1 MASVAN
7 KNVTRLYILTA
18 LTNLW
23 FFTGSWLYFYRLYM
37 SDRQIGVLDGLVFG
51 IGLLAEIPSGA
62 LADLLGRKRQL
73 LLGLLL
79 MSGGFLLQGFALD
92 YWHIFAGM
100 TLFTVGMAF
109 VSGSDD
115 ALVYDS
121 LDAERKSSLWEKVI
135 ARKFQIMHLVTII
148 SILVGGAL
156 YVLQFRL
163 PFVLAGVGA
172 LAAFFVALSL
182 KEAPAETE
190 RNPSIKS
197 YVRQNVEGMQY
208 LFRRHMWLYAF
219 MAFVVLGVGYAFDVG
234 VIKPL
239 LLDSFGFTANAQAVI
254 NAAAGGVAILAL
266 TQLTRLRK
274 VFGEKRGLIALAVLM
289 AGGFFIS
296 SFPIAGFGLLTFLVI
311 FIANSLAEPWFN
323 DVVQREVP
331 SSHRAT
337 ALSTLALIQ
346 KLLYVVLSPI
356 AGAVAF
362 GGNLSAFFL
371 GLSGC
376 IALAVGTLLAAG
388 LLQKRSRRY
397 AARQTPALTVRDDR
411 DASVK
416 DFKRLQ

>member
-79 MSGGFLLQGFALD
+79 MSGGFLLQGFAEA

-100 TLFTVGMAF
+100 ALFTIGMAF

-121 LDAERKSSLWEKVI
+121 LDTERKSSLWEKVI

-148 SILVGGAL
+148 SILAGGAL
-156 YVLQFRL
+156 YILQFRL

-172 LAAFFVALSL
+172 LAAFFVALTF

-190 RNPSIKS
+190 QNLSVKS
-197 YVRQNVEGMQY
+197 YVRQNIEGMQY

-239 LLDSFGFTANAQAVI
+239 LLDSFGFTANAQAII
-254 NAAAGGVAILAL
+254 NAVAGGIAILAL
-266 TQLTRLRK
+266 MQLTRLRK
-274 VFGEKRGLIALAVLM
+274 ILGEKRGLIALAVLM
-289 AGGFFIS
+289 AAGFFVS
-296 SFPIAGFGLLTFLVI
+296 SYPIAGFGLLTFLVI

-323 DVVQREVP
+323 DVVQHEVP

-346 KLLYVVLSPI
+346 KLPYVALSPI
-356 AGAVAF
+356 AGAAAF
-362 GGNLSAFFL
+362 GGSLSAFFL
-371 GLSGC
+371 GLSIC
-376 IALAVGTLLAAG
+376 ILLAVGILLAAG
-388 LLQKRSRRY
+388 ILRKRSRRY
-397 AARQTPALTVRDDR
+397 SANPSPALTVRDDR
-411 DASVK
+411 DASAE
-416 DFKRLQ
+416 DFERLQ

>member
-1 MASVAN
+1 MASVAA
-7 KNVTRLYILTA
+7 KNVTRLYIVTA

-51 IGLLAEIPSGA
+51 VGLLAEIPSGA

-79 MSGGFLLQGFALD
+79 MSGGFLLQGFAAD

-100 TLFTVGMAF
+100 VLFTVGMAF

-121 LDAERKSSLWEKVI
+121 LDAERKSNLWEKVI
-135 ARKFQIMHLVTII
+135 ARKFQIMHLVTIA
-148 SILVGGAL
+148 SILAGGAL
-156 YVLQFRL
+156 YILQFRL

-172 LAAFFVALSL
+172 LVAFFVALTF
-182 KEAPAETE
+182 KEAPAETGE
-190 RNPSIKS
+190 SPSIKS

-239 LLDSFGFTANAQAVI
+239 MLDSFGFTANAQAII
-254 NAAAGGVAILAL
+254 NGTAAGIAILVL
-266 TQLTRLRK
+266 TQLTRLRHAL
-274 VFGEKRGLIALAVLM
+274 GEKRGLVALAVLM
-289 AGGFFIS
+289 AGGFLAS
-296 SFPIAGFGLLTFLVI
+296 SYPIAGFGLLAFLVI
-311 FIANSLAEPWFN
+311 YIANSLAEPWFN
-323 DVVQREVP
+323 DVVQHEVP

-346 KLLYVVLSPI
+346 KLPYVALSPI
-356 AGAVAF
+356 AGAAAF
-362 GGNLSAFFL
+362 GGNLSAFFF

-376 IALAVGTLLAAG
+376 IFLAVGMLLVAG
-388 LLQKRSRRY
+388 ILRKRSRRY
-397 AARQTPALTVRDDR
+397 AARHTPTLTIREDR
-411 DASVK
+411 DASAE
-416 DFKRLQ
+416 DYERLQ

>member
-1 MASVAN
+1 MASNATRN
-7 KNVTRLYILTA
+7 ITRLYIVTA

-37 SDRQIGVLDGLVFG
+37 SDRQIGILDGLVFG

-79 MSGGFLLQGFALD
+79 MSGGFLLQGFAAA
-92 YWHIFAGM
+92 YWYILAGM
-100 TLFTVGMAF
+100 ALFTVGMAF

-121 LDAERKSSLWEKVI
+121 LDAERKSNLWEKVI
-135 ARKFQIMHLVTII
+135 ARKFQIMHFVTIV
-148 SILVGGAL
+148 SILAGGVL

-172 LAAFFVALSL
+172 LIAFFVASTF
-182 KEAPAETE
+182 KEAPTE
-190 RNPSIKS
+190 VEQNPSITS
-197 YVRQNVEGMQY
+197 YMRQNIEGMQY

-239 LLDSFGFTANAQAVI
+239 LLDSFSFTANAQAVI
-254 NAAAGGVAILAL
+254 NAVAGGVAILAL

-274 VFGEKRGLIALAVLM
+274 FLGEKRGLVALAILM
-289 AGGFFIS
+289 AVGFFAS
-296 SFPIAGFGLLTFLVI
+296 SYPIVGFGLLAFLAI

-323 DVVQREVP
+323 DVVQHKVP

-346 KLLYVVLSPI
+346 KLPYVVLSPI
-356 AGAVAF
+356 AGAAAF
-362 GGNLSAFFL
+362 GRNLSAFFL

-376 IALAVGTLLAAG
+376 IFLAVGILLVAG
-388 LLQKRSRRY
+388 LLRKRGRRY
-397 AARQTPALTVRDDR
+397 PIGASPMPTVRNDR
-411 DASVK
+411 DASVE
-416 DFKRLQ
+416 DFERLE

>member
-1 MASVAN
+1 
-7 KNVTRLYILTA
+7 
-18 LTNLW
+18 
-23 FFTGSWLYFYRLYM
+23 M

-51 IGLLAEIPSGA
+51 IGILAEVPSGA

-79 MSGGFLLQGFALD
+79 MSGGFLLQGFAAD
-92 YWHIFAGM
+92 YWHIFSGM
-100 TLFTVGMAF
+100 VLFTIGMAF

-121 LDAERKSSLWEKVI
+121 LDAERKSGLWEKVI
-135 ARKFQIMHLVTII
+135 ARKFQIMHLVTIV

-156 YVLQFRL
+156 YIWEFRL

-172 LAAFFVALSL
+172 LVAFFVALTF
-182 KEAPAETE
+182 KEVPSEAEQ
-190 RNPSIKS
+190 NPSIKS
-197 YVRQNVEGMQY
+197 YIKQNIEGMQY

-234 VIKPL
+234 VVKPL

-254 NAAAGGVAILAL
+254 NAVAGGVAILAL
-266 TQLTRLRK
+266 AQLTRLRK
-274 VFGEKRGLIALAVLM
+274 ALGEKRGLVALALLIA
-289 AGGFFIS
+289 AGFLVS
-296 SFPIAGFGLLTFLVI
+296 SFPIAGFGLLTFLAI

-323 DVVQREVP
+323 DVVQHEVP

-337 ALSTLALIQ
+337 ALSTLALLQ
-346 KLLYVVLSPI
+346 KLPYVMLSPI
-356 AGAVAF
+356 AGAAAF

-376 IALAVGTLLAAG
+376 IALAVGILLAAG
-388 LLQKRSRRY
+388 LLRKRSRRY
-397 AARQTPALTVRDDR
+397 RAGAVPVPTVRDDR
-411 DASVK
+411 DASAE
-416 DFKRLQ
+416 DFERLQ

>member
-1 MASVAN
+1 MASNAT
-7 KNVTRLYILTA
+7 KNVIRLYILTT

-37 SDRQIGVLDGLVFG
+37 SDRQIGVLDGFVFG
-51 IGLLAEIPSGA
+51 IGLLTEIPSGA
-62 LADLLGRKRQL
+62 LADRLGRKRQL

-79 MSGGFLLQGFALD
+79 MSGGFLLQGFAAA

-100 TLFTVGMAF
+100 ALFTIGMAF

-121 LDAERKSSLWEKVI
+121 LDAERKSNLWGKVI
-135 ARKFQIMHLVTII
+135 ARKFQIMHFVTII
-148 SILVGGAL
+148 SILAGGVL

-172 LAAFFVALSL
+172 LAAFLVALTF
-182 KEAPAETE
+182 KEAPVETE
-190 RNPSIKS
+190 QNPGIKG
-197 YVRQNVEGMQY
+197 YVRQNIEGMQY
-208 LFRRHMWLYAF
+208 LFHGHMWLYAF

-254 NAAAGGVAILAL
+254 NAVAGGVAILVL

-274 VFGEKRGLIALAVLM
+274 VFGEKRGLVALALLM
-289 AGGFFIS
+289 AGGFFAS
-296 SFPIAGFGLLTFLVI
+296 SFPIAGFGLLAFLAI

-323 DVVQREVP
+323 DVVQHEVP

-346 KLLYVVLSPI
+346 KLPYVALSPI
-356 AGAVAF
+356 AGAAAF
-362 GGNLSAFFL
+362 GGSLSTFFL

-388 LLQKRSRRY
+388 LLKKRSRQY
-397 AARQTPALTVRDDR
+397 STSLSPTLTVRDDR
-411 DASVK
+411 DASAE
-416 DFKRLQ
+416 DFERLR